1 MNLEPHDE
9 LDLWQGL
16 FLMAELLQIRT
27 RKRELG
33 GAGLI
38 HTNIHL
44 GHWYS
49 TNR

>member
-1 MNLEPHDE
+1 
-9 LDLWQGL
+9 
-16 FLMAELLQIRT
+16 MAGIVLNGQTASNQDAEEGI
-27 RKRELG
+27 G
-33 GAGLI
+33 GGTGLI

>member
-1 MNLEPHDE
+1 
-9 LDLWQGL
+9 
-16 FLMAELLQIRT
+16 MAGIVLNGRT
-27 RKRELG
+27 ASNQDAEEGMG